1 MADAEMI
8 KENAFDQAVKE
19 KGLFKE
25 NAKVKISYRE
35 IASKFK
41 GKNEIYR

>member
-8 KENAFDQAVKE
+8 KENAFDKANRK

-25 NAKVKISYRE
+25 DAKVKISYRE
-35 IASKFK
+35 VASKFK
-41 GKNEIYR
+41 GKTEVYR